1 MGIFS
6 SFSQKNEIN
15 IPKATPTSSQKPA
28 SPVIQKNIGAHAS
41 GKHLAIKPSVNPYEK
56 YCKTFKSTKEIA
68 FYCNAIKSDATF
80 WLNLAN
86 GIELIPLFDSMGIPY
101 HIMRMQSTQFEGKNW
116 THAVTAL
123 PDELILGL
131 AQNIPQYVIDLG
143 ARHAVP
149 RTVRQGLPISRW
161 ALEEAWQLYHPFG
174 EDLIGCTRDGSP
186 QLLNNINLRE
196 VYVGTKRQL
205 KYYRHYLNPSTVN
218 IQLYGLCARAA
229 HDGNYRHHKQ
239 LLDASRIFTGIAKE
253 PSKKD
258 FSTFI
263 DKDAPP
269 MIKPVNTNYAL

>member
-6 SFSQKNEIN
+6 SFSKKNEVH
-15 IPKATPTSSQKPA
+15 IPKAASAHKQMTPSST
-28 SPVIQKNIGAHAS
+28 IQRTVPAHAA
-41 GKHLAIKPSVNPYEK
+41 GKHSSIQPSANPYEK
-56 YCKTFKSTKEIA
+56 YCKTFKSAQEIA
-68 FYCNAIKSDATF
+68 FHCQSIKHNAVF

-86 GIELIPLFDSMGIPY
+86 GIELIPLLDSIGIEY

-143 ARHAVP
+143 ARHCVP

-161 ALEEAWQLYHPFG
+161 ALEEAWQLSHPFG

-186 QLLNNINLRE
+186 QLLNNVNLRE

-205 KYYRHYLNPSTVN
+205 KYYRHYLNPNTINV
-218 IQLYGLCARAA
+218 QLYALCARAA

-239 LLDASRIFTGIAKE
+239 LLDDSRLFMHTTNE
-253 PSKKD
+253 PSQHD

-269 MIKPVNTNYAL
+269 MVKPININYA